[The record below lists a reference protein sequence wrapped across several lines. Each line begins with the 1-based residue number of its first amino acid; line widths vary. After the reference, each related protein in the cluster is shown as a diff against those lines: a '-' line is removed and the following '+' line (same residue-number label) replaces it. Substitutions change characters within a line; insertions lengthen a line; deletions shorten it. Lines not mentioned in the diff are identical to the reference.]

1 MNQPNKKFKLRE
13 NTFARNSEVY
23 CEKCGFHRFGRSKM
37 MLVSNIAM
45 VVSGIAASYSVNLTM
60 LIITRLVLG
69 IFTAGVRNAAYAN
82 GMVVIF
88 KKSSLSM
95 ACYNVLTCNQKYMV
109 DRNLSTPTTS
119 KLYL

>member
-1 MNQPNKKFKLRE
+1 
-13 NTFARNSEVY
+13 
-23 CEKCGFHRFGRSKM
+23 M

-82 GMVVIF
+82 GMVVIS

>member
-1 MNQPNKKFKLRE
+1 M
-13 NTFARNSEVY
+13 SI
-23 CEKCGFHRFGRSKM
+23 KCHLLLHVLVVPGQQLQLQYLFCHRFGRSKM

-82 GMVVIF
+82 
-88 KKSSLSM
+88 SM
-95 ACYNVLTCNQKYMV
+95 IHKIIQ
-109 DRNLSTPTTS
+109 NLSGFQ
-119 KLYL
+119 LF

>member
-1 MNQPNKKFKLRE
+1 MSIKNHLSVHVLVVPGRQLQLQYLF
-13 NTFARNSEVY
+13 
-23 CEKCGFHRFGRSKM
+23 CHRFGRSKM

-82 GMVVIF
+82 GMIH
-88 KKSSLSM
+88 KII
-95 ACYNVLTCNQKYMV
+95 Q
-109 DRNLSTPTTS
+109 NLSGFQPF
-119 KLYL
+119 